1 MGLTLG
7 AALIGTGDNP
17 AVHPAADGG
26 SGALARGQRA
36 QEVRSL
42 AGVLQ
47 GAGMLQRAGG

>member
-1 MGLTLG
+1 MVPGVVR
-7 AALIGTGDNP
+7 ACRRPRSA
-17 AVHPAADGG
+17 GG